1 MSKLAPFIL
10 VALGSCATLDGYLE
24 RPVPTADPAA
34 PVVTVGEATADTV
47 DAVAPQV
54 VAAASNVATALTGNP
69 VFGGTAAAL
78 VALTLGALSKRL
90 RKKKQVGGEA
100 PVS

>member
-1 MSKLAPFIL
+1 MSKLAPLFL

-24 RPVPTADPAA
+24 QPVPSTDPSA

-47 DAVAPQV
+47 DAVSPQV

-78 VALTLGALSKRL
+78 VALGLQQLARRL
-90 RKKKQVGGEA
+90 RKKKQGEGAA

>member
-24 RPVPTADPAA
+24 RPVPTTDPAA

-47 DAVAPQV
+47 
-54 VAAASNVATALTGNP
+54 
-69 VFGGTAAAL
+69 
-78 VALTLGALSKRL
+78 TLSLLRL
-90 RKKKQVGGEA
+90 WQLLPMWLR
-100 PVS
+100 P